1 MAKVENV
8 EPLSLMIVK
17 TERNIERCQEDQKI
31 PVYDSLCWSNLK
43 IYYTNTLQKI

>member
-8 EPLSLMIVK
+8 EPLSLRFVK
-17 TERNIERCQEDQKI
+17 TERYTERCQEGQKI
-31 PVYDSLCWSNLK
+31 PVYDSLRWSNLK